1 MHLSLPQRVLDC
13 ALSSLLP
20 HAACDKGGHDRLGL
34 CGCRRR
40 PSLVYISLTAHS
52 IKQGISENVAYFIL
66 ELLTI
71 PVLSTGLTD
80 HPPRGRLESHLQ
92 CLLSGSWYDKFS
104 EFRQIPP
111 WSFSSVILTTKN
123 SALWCICHQRRAAPQ
138 LLPVWKYKFP
148 WCTWNLNYVARFS
161 SQIFACSW
169 KLLLQSFVGEKEEEK
184 GQREERKELGV
195 GYTKGREHEFCFLSC
210 LVFKMEPDSVFI
222 N

>member
-20 HAACDKGGHDRLGL
+20 HAACDKGRHDRLGL

-104 EFRQIPP
+104 EFRQTSP
-111 WSFSSVILTTKN
+111 WSFSSVILTTK
-123 SALWCICHQRRAAPQ
+123 I
-138 LLPVWKYKFP
+138 LPYGA
-148 WCTWNLNYVARFS
+148 YV
-161 SQIFACSW
+161 I
-169 KLLLQSFVGEKEEEK
+169 
-184 GQREERKELGV
+184 REEQP
-195 GYTKGREHEFCFLSC
+195 HSC
-210 LVFKMEPDSVFI
+210 CQCGSI
-222 N
+222 NSHGALET